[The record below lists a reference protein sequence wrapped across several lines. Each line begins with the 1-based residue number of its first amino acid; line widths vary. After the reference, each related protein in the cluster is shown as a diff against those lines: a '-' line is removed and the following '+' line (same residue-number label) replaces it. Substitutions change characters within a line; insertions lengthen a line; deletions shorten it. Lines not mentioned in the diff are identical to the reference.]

1 MYQEILGDRRFFG
14 FLFACDEELA
24 EKVRE
29 GGCPC
34 GQGRLHQ
41 ANYERKPRG
50 GPEGLGREGHLRH
63 SFCCDREGCRS
74 RKTPPSLRFLSRHV
88 YFGAVVLLVSAMER
102 GPSRSVVRA
111 LRDLVG
117 VSRRT
122 LRRWR
127 LWWQELF
134 PRSGFWAEARGLLS
148 RPVSSLELP
157 LALLDLFPG
166 DLSAR
171 VESLLRFLSPLSA
184 LSPLGGRDR

>member
-1 MYQEILGDRRFFG
+1 MYQEILRDRRFFE

-24 EKVRE
+24 KTVRE

-34 GQGRLHQ
+34 GRGRLHQ

-50 GPEGLGREGHLRH
+50 GPEGLGREGTLRH
-63 SFCCDREGCRS
+63 SLCCDREGCRARS
-74 RKTPPSLRFLSRHV
+74 TPPSLRFLGRRV

-111 LRDLVG
+111 IGDLVG

-127 LWWQELF
+127 RWWQELF
-134 PRSGFWAEARGLLS
+134 PRSGFWTKARGLFS

-157 LALLDLFPG
+157 FALLELFPG
-166 DLSAR
+166 DLRSR
-171 VESLLRFLSPLSA
+171 VESLLRFLSPLSIG
-184 LSPLGGRDR
+184 SFFGDRVR